1 MKVQIKYFASL
12 RETLSTSVEELT
24 LPESVRSI
32 GDLRGHLM
40 ARSELWA
47 NALAQGRSIRIAL
60 NHEMINEDALLA
72 DGVEVAFF
80 PPVTGG

>member
-12 RETLSTSVEELT
+12 REVLSISAEELS
-24 LPESVRSI
+24 LPENVRSI
-32 GDLRGHLM
+32 GDLRGYLM
-40 ARSELWA
+40 ARSELWG
-47 NALAQGRSIRIAL
+47 NALAQGKSIRIAL
-60 NHEMINEDALLA
+60 NHQIVNEDALLA

>member
-12 RETLSTSVEELT
+12 RETLSTSVEEVS
-24 LPESVRSI
+24 LPENVRTIS
-32 GDLRGHLM
+32 DLRIHLM

-47 NALAQGRSIRIAL
+47 NALAQGKSIRIAL
-60 NHEMINEDALLA
+60 NHEMINENALIT

>member
-12 RETLSTSVEELT
+12 RETLSTSVEELN
-24 LPESVRSI
+24 LPVDVKSI
-32 GDLRGHLM
+32 GDLRSYLM
-40 ARSELWA
+40 ARSELWS
-47 NALAQGRSIRIAL
+47 NALSQEKSIRIAL
-60 NHEMINEDALLA
+60 NHEMISENALLA